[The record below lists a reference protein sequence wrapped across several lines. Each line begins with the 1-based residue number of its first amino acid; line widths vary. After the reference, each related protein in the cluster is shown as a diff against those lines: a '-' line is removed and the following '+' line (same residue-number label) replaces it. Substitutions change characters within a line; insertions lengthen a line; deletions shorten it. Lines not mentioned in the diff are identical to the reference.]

1 VVIAALEVRLRI
13 PGAHSLKEK
22 RRVIKSMK
30 DRFAKLN
37 LSVSEVDDNDKWQSA
52 VLGLALVTNDA
63 GFASSVMDRVILDM
77 EDAYE
82 AEMVD
87 VKREIIHL

>member
-1 VVIAALEVRLRI
+1 VIAALEVRLRI

>member
-1 VVIAALEVRLRI
+1 MVIAALEVRLRI

>member
-1 VVIAALEVRLRI
+1 MIAALEVRLRI